1 MLPLVTSPFLLV
13 PSNAKTGGKGLT
25 SARMPEEKELNP
37 APPALEKRQG
47 IPAWLERE
55 EIFVRILLRVCV
67 GPVVAIAPWSPILW
81 DRNPLLHYFPLVG
94 IWAANG
100 AVRGFVTGLGL
111 LNLWF
116 ALRDTIHGRGEHPHD

>member
-1 MLPLVTSPFLLV
+1 MSEERELIPTTAAT
-13 PSNAKTGGKGLT
+13 PS
-25 SARMPEEKELNP
+25 R
-37 APPALEKRQG
+37 RG

-81 DRNPLLHYFPLVG
+81 DRNPLLHYFPIVA

-100 AVRGFVTGLGL
+100 AVRGLVTGVGL
-111 LNLWF
+111 LNLWM
-116 ALRDTIHGRGEHPHD
+116 ALRDTIQGKGEHLHE